1 MEKPRKGLNIGRI
14 PTFEDSFKIA
24 VAREYIS
31 GDFSYRQV
39 GNKYD
44 LSGDT
49 VRHFVYWYR
58 KHYCSG
64 SNELSSV
71 PESSSTANEGLVK
84 ELALAR
90 LKITAMEMLI
100 SNFEKETGV
109 DILKKYGTKQSNK

>member
-14 PTFEDSFKIA
+14 PIFEDSFKIA

-31 GDFSYRQV
+31 GEFSYRQV
-39 GNKYD
+39 GNKYNV
-44 LSGDT
+44 SGDT

-58 KHYCSG
+58 KHYPSNSIELITEPDSSCSA
-64 SNELSSV
+64 NELI
-71 PESSSTANEGLVK
+71 VK
-84 ELALAR
+84 ELELAK